1 MVDKIGAN
9 ETGPSSDKDHARLV
23 RVACAANQPQDFWG
37 EMRRILGT
45 SRPWTLDNARMNI
58 ETWHLSGWA
67 AALGTGMLIGI
78 ERERAENAN
87 ERSPA
92 GLRSFVLAA
101 LAGAVAGTL
110 GPWALAIM
118 LAAVALHSY
127 AGYQQTRRHDP
138 GLTTELALLLTVLLG
153 ALAMRE
159 AGLAA
164 GLGVL
169 VTLTLWAKRQLHGF
183 ARRVLSERELGHAL
197 FLAAAVLMVLPL
209 LPNKPE
215 TWLAGLNPHA
225 LWLLAVL
232 VMIVQGAGHV
242 AVRWLGRLR
251 GLALIGLVGGFVSST
266 ATIAAMAQRAREKP
280 DLFPVCLSA
289 AQLSNLAT
297 VLELAAMV
305 GFLAPPLLTLLAPA
319 ILVYGAGATFAA
331 LWALGWKIPRADA
344 GADGLGSE
352 PPFDA
357 RGALFFALVLS
368 VMLLLAHQ
376 AVDWL
381 GPRGTVIGLGLAG
394 LADAHAASATA
405 AQLCANDML
414 SPLQAVIAIVAAVST
429 NAVSKVFAA
438 FAGGAG
444 PFSWRVA
451 ATQATLVV
459 LLWTGLLARGW
470 L

>member
-1 MVDKIGAN
+1 
-9 ETGPSSDKDHARLV
+9 
-23 RVACAANQPQDFWG
+23 
-37 EMRRILGT
+37 MRRILGT
-45 SRPWTLDNARMNI
+45 SRPRTLDNARMDI
-58 ETWHLSGWA
+58 GTWHLSGWA
-67 AALGTGMLIGI
+67 AALGVGMLIGI
-78 ERERAENAN
+78 ERERSGNAN
-87 ERSPA
+87 EQSPA

-110 GPWALAIM
+110 GPWALAVM

-127 AGYQQTRRHDP
+127 AGYQQTRRYDP

-169 VTLTLWAKRQLHGF
+169 VTVTLWAKRQLHGF

-209 LPNKPE
+209 LPNRPE
-215 TWLAGLNPHA
+215 AWLAGLNPHA

-232 VMIVQGAGHV
+232 VMLVQGAGHV
-242 AVRWLGRLR
+242 AVRWLGHSR
-251 GLALIGLVGGFVSST
+251 GLALTGLAGGFVSST

-280 DLFPVCLSA
+280 ELFSVCLGA

-297 VLELAAMV
+297 VLELAAIV
-305 GFLAPPLLTLLAPA
+305 AFLAPSLLVLLAPA
-319 ILVYGAGATFAA
+319 LLVYGAGATLAA
-331 LWALGWKIPRADA
+331 LWALGWKIPQA
-344 GADGLGSE
+344 GADANALNTE
-352 PPFDA
+352 RPYDA
-357 RGALFFALVLS
+357 RGALLFASVLS
-368 VMLLLAHQ
+368 LMLLLAHQ

-381 GPRGTVIGLGLAG
+381 GPGGTVVGLGLAG

-405 AQLCANDML
+405 AQLCASSML
-414 SPLQAVIAIVAAVST
+414 SPLQAVTAIAAAVST
-429 NAVSKVFAA
+429 NAVSKIFAA
-438 FAGGAG
+438 FAGGTG
-444 PFSWRVA
+444 PFGWRVA
-451 ATQATLVV
+451 ATQAGLVA